1 MNKLFYQVLLLIL
14 FLQNIHSQKQ
24 RANLPLNSIDTFSAR
39 KDKNSCDVN
48 PSDIIPQ
55 GDYFGDCIDGKADG
69 LGILYFNDKSAIKG
83 YFKNNILQNS
93 IVEFKYPKEYNT
105 YVGLYNNG
113 KLNGPFIYYRFSDYY
128 SDLFVSST
136 NFNEGRNVDSEWDYF
151 TIPEPIKISDNV
163 FPLFQEWKGVKNPIY
178 DIIDSFEK
186 PHEIPNSTQVLFT
199 VRRRNNPNGYTN
211 PSLALYD
218 INTNTVIREFGS
230 YTNPLNFLT
239 FTPDFKSFYATKIN
253 LKVKKIVKVEISSG
267 LISSVPIEQEKS
279 IFNNLKSDKPKKSI
293 TTSKYNYK
301 AVNDSKNNNAEF
313 TINGLDGKIH
323 SRLQLNQKVID
334 NFAIDE
340 NSQKVLIVEFV
351 NGVTQWN
358 LYSLDNLE
366 FIKQIHTFNSLVSG
380 QIGFS
385 SQGKFLYYSV
395 ENKTFLFKD
404 YKLYFAVPGEFYGF
418 NNDDNIILTSKRG
431 YGVLDNLKNT
441 PNYSTLE
448 AYDLLNKSVLWK
460 TKLHDSPISYGGFK
474 VGNEFFVLTKSPGG
488 AGDKKPHIIRYNLNY
503 PTNPDLF
510 FKVNLNLQDE
520 KKSLLA
526 LQAQK
531 LIEKNTSSVV
541 NTNLSNNSNE
551 TEEYSLTDLKNQG
564 CDVIKSE
571 FKKFANKYISYR
583 KRVKSNPYS
592 LRIREDTEWENNLRK
607 YSDLATTCAIK
618 MKGNYSSEVFGYLN
632 NISALLPIDL
642 KTTSSNNNKSY
653 SQNKSATSSKKE
665 QANVNIGKKVDN
677 SSGYANS
684 QTGAVSIGNCRF
696 TGPEPGRGM
705 SLSIASDVQLF
716 HNGSFKQTSIGG
728 GVNYYT
734 GDGDIWI
741 IYRNPE
747 SRTKYNFKTT
757 SGKVQTCDS
766 Y

>member
-24 RANLPLNSIDTFSAR
+24 RTNLPLNSIDTFSAR

-93 IVEFKYPKEYNT
+93 IVEFKYPKEFNT

-151 TIPEPIKISDNV
+151 TIPEPIKIIDNV

-186 PHEIPNSTQVLFT
+186 PHEIPNSSQVLFT

-267 LISSVPIEQEKS
+267 LISNVPIEQEKS

-301 AVNDSKNNNAEF
+301 AVNDSKNNSAEF
-313 TINGLDGKIH
+313 TINSLDGKIN

-460 TKLHDSPISYGGFK
+460 TKLNDSPISYGGFK

-488 AGDKKPHIIRYNLNY
+488 VGDKKPHIIRYNLNY
-503 PTNPDLF
+503 PINPDLF

-520 KKSLLA
+520 KKSILA

-541 NTNLSNNSNE
+541 NTNLSNNNDRAEKLINGTNKTKSNDRE
-551 TEEYSLTDLKNQG
+551 LS
-564 CDVIKSE
+564 DVIAAEVLS
-571 FKKFANKYISYR
+571 
-583 KRVKSNPYS
+583 SNI
-592 LRIREDTEWENNLRK
+592 L
-607 YSDLATTCAIK
+607 
-618 MKGNYSSEVFGYLN
+618 GNYINGV
-632 NISALLPIDL
+632 L
-642 KTTSSNNNKSY
+642 KESKNS
-653 SQNKSATSSKKE
+653 SSKNSGAFGSSKNSHSSSSSSTKRTCTKCGKGFE
-665 QANVNIGKKVDN
+665 IKDFNESTRLYSNSRRETKIGFIPCSMCQGTKKMSVTAGSSYKGKGCTSCQNSGWKKCDMS
-677 SSGYANS
+677 SSG
-684 QTGAVSIGNCRF
+684 
-696 TGPEPGRGM
+696 
-705 SLSIASDVQLF
+705 
-716 HNGSFKQTSIGG
+716 H
-728 GVNYYT
+728 
-734 GDGDIWI
+734 
-741 IYRNPE
+741 
-747 SRTKYNFKTT
+747 
-757 SGKVQTCDS
+757 
-766 Y
+766 